1 LNILEMMI
9 ITLELHI
16 APHREKG
23 GGEGGVEAGFLQEV
37 LITYILKRLRGVSDE
52 GRGT

>member
-1 LNILEMMI
+1 MNILKMMI

-23 GGEGGVEAGFLQEV
+23 GEGGVGAGFLQEV
-37 LITYILKRLRGVSDE
+37 LITYILKRLRGVGDE
-52 GRGT
+52 GRGA